1 MEQKYGRLAEHSV
14 HLWDH
19 NDTKYPPLY
28 KHFFRALKAVHLC
41 ELLGR
46 WGGLGVDPTV
56 RIPTDKLVGIRDHG

>member
-14 HLWDH
+14 HLSGH
-19 NDTKYPPLY
+19 NDTKYPPGY
-28 KHFFRALKAVHLC
+28 KHFFGPPKAIHLR

-56 RIPTDKLVGIRDHG
+56 RIPIDKLVGSRGHG

>member
-19 NDTKYPPLY
+19 NDTKYPPGY
-28 KHFFRALKAVHLC
+28 KHFFGPLEAVHLR
-41 ELLGR
+41 EFLGR

-56 RIPTDKLVGIRDHG
+56 RIPIDQLVGSRGYG